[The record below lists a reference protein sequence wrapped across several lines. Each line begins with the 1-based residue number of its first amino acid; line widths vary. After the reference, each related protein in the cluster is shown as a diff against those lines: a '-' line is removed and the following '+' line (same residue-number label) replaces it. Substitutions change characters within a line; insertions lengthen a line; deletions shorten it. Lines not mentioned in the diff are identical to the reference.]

1 MKRFP
6 NGSCLPWTHQSLGY
20 NPLSTSYILLKVYK
34 PVNTCCMHILQ
45 LFYYWMNS
53 SLGMSINTDTGQF
66 GMSINTDTGQYDD
79 GDCLY
84 ILYDHLLHCGKFWG
98 SSTNKHYIIHHESTR
113 LLILYF
119 TSLEQN
125 IAGSLKCFVFA
136 FLINLY
142 IVDVPLK
149 QCHTK

>member
-1 MKRFP
+1 
-6 NGSCLPWTHQSLGY
+6 
-20 NPLSTSYILLKVYK
+20 
-34 PVNTCCMHILQ
+34 
-45 LFYYWMNS
+45 MNS
-53 SLGMSINTDTGQF
+53 SLGMSINTDTGQFGMSINTYTGQFWMSINTDTGQFGMSINTDTGQF

-125 IAGSLKCFVFA
+125 IAGSLKWFVFA

>member
-1 MKRFP
+1 M
-6 NGSCLPWTHQSLGY
+6 Q
-20 NPLSTSYILLKVYK
+20 YILS
-34 PVNTCCMHILQ
+34 LQ
-45 LFYYWMNS
+45 TKKHSYVGSSYYNFFIIECLHNS
-53 SLGMSINTDTGQF
+53 SFGMSINTDTGQF

-119 TSLEQN
+119 TSWEQN
-125 IAGSLKCFVFA
+125 IAGSLKWFVFA

>member
-1 MKRFP
+1 M
-6 NGSCLPWTHQSLGY
+6 Q
-20 NPLSTSYILLKVYK
+20 YILS
-34 PVNTCCMHILQ
+34 LQ
-45 LFYYWMNS
+45 TKKHSYVGSSYYNFFIIECLHNS
-53 SLGMSINTDTGQF
+53 SFGMSINTDTGQF
-66 GMSINTDTGQYDD
+66 GMSINTDTGQVGMSINTDTGQYDD

-125 IAGSLKCFVFA
+125 IAGSLKWFVFA